1 MKINPYRSF
10 ANGVKVLFSGLD
22 GLYLKSSVHTQFF
35 LIRHGSRVINLEC
48 SVSVPNN
55 RFFFGNTQENENYIT
70 QFPTR
75 IFFSSKKK
83 YMFRDFSSIQQF
95 CKLYPFCKAFYIR
108 YDFDTI
114 SGTHCDKMGLK
125 ISTIQTTQKEISF
138 K

>member
-55 RFFFGNTQENENYIT
+55 RFFFGNRNTQENENYIT
-70 QFPTR
+70 
-75 IFFSSKKK
+75 
-83 YMFRDFSSIQQF
+83 
-95 CKLYPFCKAFYIR
+95 
-108 YDFDTI
+108 
-114 SGTHCDKMGLK
+114 
-125 ISTIQTTQKEISF
+125 
-138 K
+138 